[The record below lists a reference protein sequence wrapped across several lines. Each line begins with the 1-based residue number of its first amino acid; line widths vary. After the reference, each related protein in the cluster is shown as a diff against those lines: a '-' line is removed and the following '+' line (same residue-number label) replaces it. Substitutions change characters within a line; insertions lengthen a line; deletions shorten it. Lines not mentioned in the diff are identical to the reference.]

1 MQTSIGLVTLQAV
14 DYSSHHATP
23 SSKGLASASA
33 NLMDT
38 LDDLL
43 DSLTAEETDD
53 QQHLSAA
60 QDSVVADQQPDG
72 SQADHDTPQEASEDV
87 SKSWTMEHI
96 TDPVVWKPHTGIEVE
111 VCTFAVS

>member
-1 MQTSIGLVTLQAV
+1 MQTSIGFVTLQAV
-14 DYSSHHATP
+14 DYSPHHATP
-23 SSKGLASASA
+23 SSNGLASASA
-33 NLMDT
+33 TLMDT

-43 DSLTAEETDD
+43 DSLTAEGTDD
-53 QQHLSAA
+53 QQHLAA
-60 QDSVVADQQPDG
+60 ADSVVADQQPDG
-72 SQADHDTPQEASEDV
+72 SQADHDTPQEAPEDV